1 MKISGKGF
9 IYIITN
15 IPRII
20 ITGKLFSERKYNE
33 ILEIS
38 KKWLEK
44 KDDDLIARTNIAYAY
59 TYIGKSDEGFEYV
72 KELIEKTKSDSFI
85 ERMMRYFIYPEF
97 ENKNYD
103 KIIYR
108 CSYFNNNKM
117 SQETKNKI
125 DKIMSYAHGYT
136 KVSDPKCKEIE

>member
-1 MKISGKGF
+1 MENETMKISGKGF
-9 IYIITN
+9 IYTITN

-20 ITGKLFSERKYNE
+20 ITGKLFSKRKYNE

-38 KKWLEK
+38 KKWLNK
-44 KDDDLIARTNIAYAY
+44 KNDDFLARMNIAYAY

-72 KELIEKTKSDSFI
+72 KELIRETKSDSFI
-85 ERMMRYFIYPEF
+85 EKMMRYFIYPEF
-97 ENKNYD
+97 KKRNYD

-108 CSYFNNNKM
+108 CSYFNNNEM

-125 DKIMSYAHGYT
+125 NKVLSDAHSFGND
-136 KVSDPKCKEIE
+136 SL